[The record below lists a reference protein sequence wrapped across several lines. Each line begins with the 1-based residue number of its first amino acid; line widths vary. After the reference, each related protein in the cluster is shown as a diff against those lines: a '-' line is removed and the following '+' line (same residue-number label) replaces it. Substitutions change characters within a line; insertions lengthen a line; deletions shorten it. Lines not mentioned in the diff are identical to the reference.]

1 MEEDCI
7 PSINQP
13 IERRPAD
20 HEIFLTFTDDLDAEI
35 FYDWLY
41 ERGFGD
47 FKQYKRDNE
56 ENY

>member
-1 MEEDCI
+1 MGDDGI
-7 PSINQP
+7 SVNNP

-41 ERGFGD
+41 IQGFD
-47 FKQYKRDNE
+47 SFKKYKEDNQH
-56 ENY
+56 NY